1 MCPSKLHK
9 GLFTTAAVGN
19 IDHNPSS
26 TTSQDSFHGTI
37 SLVQHPTS
45 EVKGG
50 ERNIDTFDVFQC
62 ISSKKVAQL
71 PSCYHDVPP
80 VTVPSTEL
88 YAPKISGRIK
98 FHPIIS
104 ELGKEEEK
112 DWLQNAKELLWR
124 EEHNHHGTMSW
135 AAYCSLQATPTLY
148 WPAII
153 AALLPMFVE
162 NAHLLAMIKHS
173 TDVIRAAVH
182 HVNPAQIPVIAF
194 DQPLFALT

>member
-1 MCPSKLHK
+1 M
-9 GLFTTAAVGN
+9 
-19 IDHNPSS
+19 
-26 TTSQDSFHGTI
+26 
-37 SLVQHPTS
+37 
-45 EVKGG
+45 
-50 ERNIDTFDVFQC
+50 
-62 ISSKKVAQL
+62 
-71 PSCYHDVPP
+71 
-80 VTVPSTEL
+80 
-88 YAPKISGRIK
+88 
-98 FHPIIS
+98 
-104 ELGKEEEK
+104 
-112 DWLQNAKELLWR
+112 QNAKELLWR